1 MSDLRFHVS
10 ADRFHSFPARFPAL
24 RGKEAASF
32 LVRFLAVSIPEPSF
46 PVSFL
51 YTGNGKRVS
60 LNTCPDSAERGLI

>member
-32 LVRFLAVSIPEPSF
+32 PYHFRAVSYRPRSF
-46 PVSFL
+46 PVSCL
-51 YTGNGKRVS
+51 YTGNGKRS
-60 LNTCPDSAERGLI
+60 PTAMDETSATAA

>member
-10 ADRFHSFPARFPAL
+10 ADRFRSFPTCFLAL

-46 PVSFL
+46 PVSCL
-51 YTGNGKRVS
+51 YTGNGKRSGFSNPRAV
-60 LNTCPDSAERGLI
+60 NT